1 MEEVGLFGSP
11 LFCVPGC
18 RHGLRTAVRKANE
31 FGFRTQTTGPRKAGK
46 TARALAAAG
55 SVLYLLSAISQ
66 KVSFLARKSL
76 EACRMKFYLLGS
88 M

>member
-1 MEEVGLFGSP
+1 MAPTKAPAGAEVGLCTP
-11 LFCVPGC
+11 
-18 RHGLRTAVRKANE
+18 ARKANK

-76 EACRMKFYLLGS
+76 KACRMKFYLLGS

>member
-1 MEEVGLFGSP
+1 MAPTKAPAGAEVGL
-11 LFCVPGC
+11 
-18 RHGLRTAVRKANE
+18 RTPARKANE